1 MNWVPSWGPSG
12 WQPDGWQPSAEDAG
26 VSITNASATQP
37 TANSY
42 NVCQRSG
49 KRYKPGE
56 LIQEWTGLWV
66 HSDYLDH
73 RSQQDF
79 VRVHAEK
86 LEGSIRPEA
95 IDNFITTSVTAESL

>member
-1 MNWVPSWGPSG
+1 MASAWGTSWGASFGNSWGTVAVSG
-12 WQPDGWQPSAEDAG
+12 IVNTE
-26 VSITNASATQP
+26 ATQP

-49 KRYKPGE
+49 KRYKPGA
-56 LIQEWTGLWV
+56 LVQEWTGLWV
-66 HSDYLDH
+66 YPDYLDH

-86 LEGSIRPEA
+86 LDGSIRPEA
-95 IDNFITTSVTAESL
+95 QDVFLSDNEVTLDDL